1 MTQQCRLVV
10 LLLCWSSA
18 AALLFPAVRPVPC
31 TSPVMAKSPVRCT
44 SPIMGK
50 KGGKPKSAKTGG
62 GRKGQGQQE
71 KKAVRDQRQEE
82 FSKQFMF
89 TARTHSEHRTRV
101 GS

>member
-1 MTQQCRLVV
+1 
-10 LLLCWSSA
+10 
-18 AALLFPAVRPVPC
+18 
-31 TSPVMAKSPVRCT
+31 
-44 SPIMGK
+44 MGK